1 MAIIGQF
8 TRTPTGFA
16 GRLRTIVLDDE
27 FVFVPTEGGDAKD
40 APVYRIRL
48 GDEDGPEAGA
58 VWKAKTGTDLS
69 VVLDDP
75 SFAQP
80 IRARMFQTDEEGR
93 SWAVRWIRP
102 KKQDKQDEQD

>member
-8 TRTPTGFA
+8 NRTLDGFA
-16 GRLRTIVLDDE
+16 GHVRTLVLDHD
-27 FVFVPTEGGDAKD
+27 FVLVPTENSDVKD
-40 APVYRIRL
+40 APVYRIRA

-58 VWKAKTGTDLS
+58 AWKTKTGTELS
-69 VVLDDP
+69 LVIDDP

-102 KKQDKQDEQD
+102 RRQDKQDEQD